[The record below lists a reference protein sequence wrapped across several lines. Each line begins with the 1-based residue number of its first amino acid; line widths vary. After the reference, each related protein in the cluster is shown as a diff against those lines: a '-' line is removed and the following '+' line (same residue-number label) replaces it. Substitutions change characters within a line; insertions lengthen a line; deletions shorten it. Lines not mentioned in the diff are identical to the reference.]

1 MEALEFYIG
10 GHRSSNMVEGRRE
23 RMALDAVFAEKS
35 TENFICLWQKKC
47 EGDGVGGGCISTA
60 GGTVDR

>member
-1 MEALEFYIG
+1 
-10 GHRSSNMVEGRRE
+10 MVEGRRE

-47 EGDGVGGGCISTA
+47 EGDGARGGCISTA